1 MNFRTEVNLTPSSKK
16 IEITDQVFSIGSC
29 FASEMSNRLSEGQIR
44 CVNNPFGTLFNP
56 FSIANA
62 LEKIVHS
69 EYYQEKDLVNH
80 RGYFLSLDHH
90 TSFDGISETTTLD
103 KINTELANAHL
114 FLKNASWVI
123 ITLGTSFIYEYL
135 PTGQKV
141 ANCHKMPNTLFNKRM
156 LSDEEVQTYIKKA
169 IELIN
174 QHSLNTINILFTVSP
189 VRHTK
194 DGMVENQLSKSRLIN
209 ALHQVVAMYPNA
221 HYLPIYEILMDDL
234 RDYRFYKSDLIH
246 PNERAIDY
254 IFDKFIKAYC
264 TEDTQ
269 KFIIDNQ
276 KIISALRHR
285 PTHTEH
291 PDYLKFT
298 DNLKQKIQ
306 EQQAKVNFK
315 IFSNF

>member
-1 MNFRTEVNLTPSSKK
+1 MKFRTEVNLTPSSKK

-44 CVNNPFGTLFNP
+44 CLNNPFGTLFNP

-69 EYYQEKDLVNH
+69 EYYHEKDLVNH
-80 RGYFLSLDHH
+80 RGYYLSLDHH
-90 TSFDGISETTTLD
+90 TSFDGVSETTTLD

-114 FLKNASWVI
+114 FLKNTSWVI

-174 QHSLNTINILFTVSP
+174 QHSLNTVNILFTVSP

-194 DGMVENQLSKSRLIN
+194 DGMIENQLSKSRLIN
-209 ALHQVVAMYPNA
+209 ALHQVVAIYPNA

-246 PNERAIDY
+246 PNEQAIDY

-276 KIISALRHR
+276 KIISALKHR
-285 PTHTEH
+285 PIHTEH
-291 PDYLKFT
+291 LDYLKFT
-298 DNLKQKIQ
+298 ENIKQKIK